1 MISWSISLIPF
12 AVTKHFETSPESSS
26 NKYVAVVPGNSWQPI
41 ALAVNFLLQSSR
53 ANKSFRMLA
62 LSSQLALSSI
72 TTTRFVVQT
81 NLPFEKVVTVVL
93 ADVVADDDTVVD
105 TVDEPEIL
113 TVELMVDVADEL
125 AELDPVEV

>member
-1 MISWSISLIPF
+1 MISWSISLNPF

-53 ANKSFRMLA
+53 ANKSLRMLA

-113 TVELMVDVADEL
+113 TVELIVDVADEL